1 MKKIVLKIQEGD
13 LFRFFDSEDK
23 ESFTL
28 GAKRTADICVH
39 SVYMLPEEV
48 RFIQKNDVWYVQDL
62 TNSDSKSRPMMN
74 GKPFRRP
81 DVKMDGVLTVCRTDG
96 KKGAE
101 LVRISAMRQIRRKKA
116 SDFDLTAK
124 TVTTVGR
131 GEKCDIRV
139 DNPLVSEKH
148 FFIVFDGANCFVEDA
163 HSVGGTYVN
172 NKKIKR
178 QKLSDYDRI
187 SIPSAA
193 YIFYRN
199 RLLYSTA
206 SGGIRIDAVNVS
218 KRVPD
223 RNARGKISLVTNV
236 SFRIE
241 AGEFA
246 AIVGGSGAGKS
257 TLLDCINGMRPATD
271 GKIYYDSNDYY
282 ENMNSY
288 KGVIGYVP
296 QKDILHDDLTVA
308 DALRYTA
315 RLRIRARL
323 PKEEIAARVNA
334 ALEDVRLQGREKLR
348 ISSLSGGQKKRV
360 SIAMELMADPKVI
373 FLDEPTSGLSPDL
386 DLEMMEL
393 LQELSKKG
401 RTVVIVTHAMENLDK
416 CDKVAF
422 LGRGGRLCYFGE
434 SKDALRWFNRRT
446 YSRIFASLS
455 DEETSESFAKKYR
468 GSEYYK
474 KLYPLLTE
482 EYGKG
487 CALPPEEMPKRERRH
502 SWEMP
507 PEDLPDAA
515 ARGSAAGAAGAAAGT
530 AQTEAADAPENAA
543 AAEGAP
549 EESAAPKRAARAK
562 SAPRRKTARREGEE
576 T

>member
-1 MKKIVLKIQEGD
+1 MKKIILKIQEGD

-23 ESFTL
+23 DSFTL
-28 GAKRTADICVH
+28 GAKRTADICIRQPFFPPVA
-39 SVYMLPEEV
+39 V
-48 RFIQKNDVWYVQDL
+48 RFVRKNDVWYAEDAAGE
-62 TNSDSKSRPMMN
+62 DSKYRPLLN

-81 DVKMDGVLTVCRTDG
+81 DVKMDGTLSICRTDI
-96 KKGAE
+96 KKEPEA
-101 LVRISAMRQIRRKKA
+101 VRITAVRQIRRKKA
-116 SDFDLTAK
+116 SAFDLTAK
-124 TVTTVGR
+124 TVTTVGK
-131 GEKCDIRV
+131 GENCDIRV

-148 FFIVFDGANCFVEDA
+148 FFIVFDGENCFIEDA

-193 YIFYRN
+193 YIFYGN
-199 RLLYSTA
+199 KLLYSTA
-206 SGGIRIDAVNVS
+206 AGGIRIDAVNVS
-218 KRVPD
+218 KKVPD

-236 SFRIE
+236 SFRIG
-241 AGEFA
+241 AGEFV

-257 TLLDCINGMRPATD
+257 TLLDCVNGLRPATD

-296 QKDILHDDLTVA
+296 QKDILHDDLTVF

-323 PKEEIAARVNA
+323 PKEELNARVA
-334 ALEDVRLQGREKLR
+334 AAVADVRLQGKEKLR
-348 ISSLSGGQKKRV
+348 ISRLSGGQKKRV
-360 SIAMELMADPKVI
+360 SIAMELLSDPKII

-386 DLEMMEL
+386 DMEMMDLLKEL
-393 LQELSKKG
+393 AAKG

-434 SKDALRWFNRRT
+434 AAGAMRWFNRRS

-455 DEETSESFAKKYR
+455 DEETSEAFAAKYR
-468 GSEYYK
+468 AGEYYK
-474 KLYPLLTE
+474 KLYAQFTD
-482 EYGKG
+482 EYGRG
-487 CALPPEEMPKRERRH
+487 CILPPTDAQKRERRRP
-502 SWEMP
+502 WEMP
-507 PEDLPDAA
+507 PESLPSAGAPAALPEIAAADAA
-515 ARGSAAGAAGAAAGT
+515 AESGN
-530 AQTEAADAPENAA
+530 APA
-543 AAEGAP
+543 
-549 EESAAPKRAARAK
+549 KRAARTDAADKK
-562 SAPRRKTARREGEE
+562 SAENARRGGRQ
-576 T
+576 